1 MLRVCRAVSALSVAV
16 LLAAPAM
23 AADDILD
30 SIEQARKSYQS
41 GDLAG
46 AKQALD
52 LASQLIGQKNAEG
65 FALLLPDALP
75 GWTAEKVRTSAIG
88 QIGFGA
94 STASRSYAN
103 GKGDSVEVQITGDS
117 AMIAQFATFLA
128 NPGIAGAMG
137 KIVRVGSQRA
147 IQTQDGDVHMVIAN
161 KFLITVNGSADAA
174 AKMAYAQAVDVGKL
188 SKM

>member
-1 MLRVCRAVSALSVAV
+1 MLRVCRALAALTLV
-16 LLAAPAM
+16 LVLAAPA

-30 SIEQARKSYQS
+30 SIEQARKSYQAD
-41 GDLAG
+41 DLTG

-65 FALLLPDALP
+65 FALLLPAALS
-75 GWTAEKVRTSAIG
+75 GWTAEKVQISAIG

-94 STASRSYAN
+94 STASRSYTN

-161 KFLITVNGSADAA
+161 KFLVTVNGSADAA
-174 AKMAYAQAVDVGKL
+174 AKMSYAQAVDIGKL
-188 SKM
+188 SRM

>member
-1 MLRVCRAVSALSVAV
+1 MLRVCRAVSALSVVV
-16 LLAAPAM
+16 LLAVPAM

-65 FALLLPDALP
+65 FALLLPAALP
-75 GWTAEKVRTSAIG
+75 GWTAEQVRTSAIG

-161 KFLITVNGSADAA
+161 KFLITVNGSADAS